1 MLDEVCQRDAGII
14 ISWGWWNKCSAGLL
28 HGVFDKGAG
37 LRLWQGC
44 WVSVWQGSKI
54 VCLTGM
60 LDCLLVT
67 DAGLRL

>member
-1 MLDEVCQRDAGII
+1 MLDEVCQRDAGRLV
-14 ISWGWWNKCSAGLL
+14 SWGWWNKCSAGLL

-37 LRLWQGC
+37 LR
-44 WVSVWQGSKI
+44 VWQGSKI

-67 DAGLRL
+67 DAGLSL